1 MAKKLSV
8 IVPTFNESGNVEELA
23 RQVGEALQ
31 GIDYDIWFIDDSDD
45 DTPEVLM
52 KLSDRDPACHYHHRE
67 GEAQTG
73 LATAVTE
80 GFDMA
85 DGDFLACMD
94 ADLQHPPAILRP
106 MYAAMLSGADMC
118 IPSRL
123 IKGGSDGGLNIVRK
137 FISGTARWM
146 GKAALSS
153 LRKVSDPTSG
163 LFMFRKDMLKDAKLS
178 PIGWK
183 IMVEVLAM
191 CDYKLIVEIPYEFH
205 DRNSGESKISK
216 KVTLQYIEQLKDLRR
231 RGIRHDSVIVTRW
244 SPEFTENMVRKYC
257 PQAAFDKDQD
267 DKEKT
272 ENA

>member
-1 MAKKLSV
+1 MSEKLSV
-8 IVPTFNESGNVEELA
+8 VVPTFNEAGNVEELA
-23 RQVGEALQ
+23 LQVGEALC
-31 GIDYDIWFIDDSDD
+31 GIDYNILFIDDSDD
-45 DTPEVLM
+45 NTPEVL
-52 KLSDRDPACHYHHRE
+52 KELCDKDPHCSYHHRE
-67 GEAQTG
+67 GEERTG
-73 LATAVTE
+73 LATAVIE
-80 GFDMA
+80 GFHMA
-85 DGDFLACMD
+85 DGVFLACMD

-153 LRKVSDPTSG
+153 LRNISDPTSG
-163 LFMFRKDMLKDAKLS
+163 LFMFRKEMLEGAELK

-191 CDYKLIVEIPYEFH
+191 TRYHLIVEIPYEFH

-216 KVTLQYIEQLKDLRR
+216 KVTLEYIEQLKGLRMR
-231 RGIRHDSVIVTRW
+231 EISHDSVIVTRW
-244 SPEFTENMVRKYC
+244 SPGFTKSMIEKYC
-257 PQAAFDKDQD
+257 PEIKKPEDETEDK
-267 DKEKT
+267 
-272 ENA
+272 